1 MILFICLFFPAVLAV
16 WIYEAL
22 TKRKLGIKGWVY
34 RFCFNATVINLFV
47 FLVKKFVS
55 HTSNELIALPGAE
68 VVPEIAI
75 RYLVMALPAA
85 IVSGIVCAFASRYA
99 KVEMEQKQDK
109 ENTKDKDGNE

>member
-1 MILFICLFFPAVLAV
+1 M
-16 WIYEAL
+16 
-22 TKRKLGIKGWVY
+22 
-34 RFCFNATVINLFV
+34 

-85 IVSGIVCAFASRYA
+85 IVSGIVCAFVSRYA
-99 KVEMEQKQDK
+99 KVEMEQKQNE
-109 ENTKDKDGNE
+109 ENTKDKDGDE

>member
-1 MILFICLFFPAVLAV
+1 MLAV

-22 TKRKLGIKGWVY
+22 TKRKLGLKGWVY

-47 FLVKKFVS
+47 FLVKKFIS

-85 IVSGIVCAFASRYA
+85 IVSGIVCTFVSRYT
-99 KVEMEQKQDK
+99 KVEMEQKHNEEDTK
-109 ENTKDKDGNE
+109 ENDGNE